1 MASWAPL
8 IPFVKIRLAVGDDTL
23 GLLLFCIAAGSMLVM
38 PVAGRGIS
46 TFGCKFVILV
56 CTATF
61 TLTLLLMMLAS
72 TVWQLA
78 ATLLVF
84 GAVNGLLDVAMNAQ
98 AIIVERESRQPKMSG
113 FHGFYSIGCVAG
125 AGGVSLMLWAGLAPI
140 QAVGLVV
147 MLIALFA
154 LHASG
159 HLLGRR
165 VMDSGDC
172 GGAFQALSHPGVLF
186 IAVLC
191 FLVFLIEGAML
202 DWSAVFLHMERGLDK
217 SQSGFGYTLYAIAV
231 ALSRFYGDRL
241 VNAYGRQRLLML
253 GSACASAGLLLIV
266 AIDLPV
272 VTLAGFILTGMGL
285 SNMVPILFSAAG
297 NQTDVP
303 SNFALSAVTLIGYMG
318 LLSGPALIG
327 YVANQWSLTA
337 AFSAAIV
344 IMLFICASARR
355 IARNGLG

>member
-1 MASWAPL
+1 
-8 IPFVKIRLAVGDDTL
+8 
-23 GLLLFCIAAGSMLVM
+23 
-38 PVAGRGIS
+38 
-46 TFGCKFVILV
+46 
-56 CTATF
+56 
-61 TLTLLLMMLAS
+61 
-72 TVWQLA
+72 
-78 ATLLVF
+78 
-84 GAVNGLLDVAMNAQ
+84 
-98 AIIVERESRQPKMSG
+98 
-113 FHGFYSIGCVAG
+113 
-125 AGGVSLMLWAGLAPI
+125 
-140 QAVGLVV
+140 
-147 MLIALFA
+147 
-154 LHASG
+154 
-159 HLLGRR
+159 
-165 VMDSGDC
+165 
-172 GGAFQALSHPGVLF
+172 
-186 IAVLC
+186 
-191 FLVFLIEGAML
+191 ML

>member
-1 MASWAPL
+1 MVEAKSS
-8 IPFVKIRLAVGDDTL
+8 VT
-23 GLLLFCIAAGSMLVM
+23 AANGTGNLHQQRST
-38 PVAGRGIS
+38 RGI
-46 TFGCKFVILV
+46 FFI
-56 CTATF
+56 
-61 TLTLLLMMLAS
+61 
-72 TVWQLA
+72 
-78 ATLLVF
+78 
-84 GAVNGLLDVAMNAQ
+84 
-98 AIIVERESRQPKMSG
+98 
-113 FHGFYSIGCVAG
+113 
-125 AGGVSLMLWAGLAPI
+125 AGLAPI

-154 LHASG
+154 LHASE

-165 VMDSGDC
+165 VMDSDDC

-217 SQSGFGYTLYAIAV
+217 SQSGFGYTLYASAV

-297 NQTDVP
+297 TVELCAVSRDPDRLHGLTERSGTDR
-303 SNFALSAVTLIGYMG
+303 LCG
-318 LLSGPALIG
+318 
-327 YVANQWSLTA
+327 
-337 AFSAAIV
+337 
-344 IMLFICASARR
+344 
-355 IARNGLG
+355 